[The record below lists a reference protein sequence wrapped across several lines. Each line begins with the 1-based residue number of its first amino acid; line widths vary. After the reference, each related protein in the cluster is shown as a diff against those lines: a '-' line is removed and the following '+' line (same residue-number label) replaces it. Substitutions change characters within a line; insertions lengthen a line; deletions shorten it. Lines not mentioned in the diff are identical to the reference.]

1 MGASESKNCD
11 CKDEESN
18 KQAVLPVDPS
28 VKSLTNKVDDGN
40 KGQTDADV
48 APPTPGGAEQGG
60 GRYKKNRKRSRKNVK
75 KYPKRSKG
83 SNKNRL

>member
-1 MGASESKNCD
+1 MGASESKDCD
-11 CKDEESN
+11 CKGKESN
-18 KQAVLPVDPS
+18 KQAVLPVDPP
-28 VKSLTNKVDDGN
+28 G
-40 KGQTDADV
+40 GADV

-75 KYPKRSKG
+75 KISKRSKG